1 MVELSRGESLGGDN
15 EGDSGGDGPE
25 RRRALCAHYSDV
37 SDIQCAVIAVTW
49 YVHALGLSNLL
60 STSTSTP
67 SFTSTC

>member
-1 MVELSRGESLGGDN
+1 
-15 EGDSGGDGPE
+15 
-25 RRRALCAHYSDV
+25 V